1 MTAMLYRRFSK
12 GGMTLEALYLTSKQL
27 WRASV
32 VFLWLV
38 SAILAST
45 SAEAMCRDAQAR
57 TASNEKALS
66 YFKKGE
72 TFQAAKILKVH
83 HPSGVREVASYVK
96 NKGMSYVIFTQ
107 VNQDCMAKFI
117 KRTRPRAERQKH
129 YSSRI

>member
-1 MTAMLYRRFSK
+1 MR
-12 GGMTLEALYLTSKQL
+12 ALYWTSKQL
-27 WRASV
+27 WRVTLAS
-32 VFLWLV
+32 LLLV
-38 SAILAST
+38 SALLASA
-45 SAEAMCRDAQAR
+45 SVEAMCRDAQAR

-107 VNQDCMAKFI
+107 VNQECVAKFI

>member
-1 MTAMLYRRFSK
+1 LS
-12 GGMTLEALYLTSKQL
+12 ALYWTSKQL
-27 WRASV
+27 WRVTLAS
-32 VFLWLV
+32 LLLV
-38 SAILAST
+38 SALLASA
-45 SAEAMCRDAQAR
+45 SVEAMCRDAQAR

-66 YFKKGE
+66 YFRKGE

-107 VNQDCMAKFI
+107 VNQDCVAKFI